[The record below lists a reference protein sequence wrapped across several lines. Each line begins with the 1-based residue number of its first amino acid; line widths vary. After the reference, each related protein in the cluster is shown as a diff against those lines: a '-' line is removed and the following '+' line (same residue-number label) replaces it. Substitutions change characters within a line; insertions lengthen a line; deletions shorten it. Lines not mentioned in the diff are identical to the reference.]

1 MHERHGSES
10 RGVEGRRRG
19 RAGQGGCTRAA
30 PGGCLVGERSLF
42 GQQLRQGH
50 PAVARPCRRRSRS
63 EAQSRGSRGAPAG
76 PYAVSADTGARARGR
91 QCRAGA
97 CVPTDVARRAAIKA
111 GSQKLDHEHGLRTKG
126 ALCPRTARAPRT
138 AGQHGQE
145 EGVQGRADPA
155 PGERPQRARARSIGA
170 RARARAAGLAQCARA
185 RSAAWAGSRA
195 VHGAPRARRVWA
207 DALPSPRLV
216 CARRLA
222 RRRARGTAMAV
233 AGAAAA
239 RPSRRPR
246 GSGRGRRRCVCVCAA
261 CLCV

>member
-1 MHERHGSES
+1 MGLNREGW
-10 RGVEGRRRG
+10 EGRRRG

-91 QCRAGA
+91 AGARARGRQCRAGA

-111 GSQKLDHEHGLRTKG
+111 GSQKLDHEHGLRTN
-126 ALCPRTARAPRT
+126 RTCGPRT

-195 VHGAPRARRVWA
+195 VLGAPRARRVWA

>member
-1 MHERHGSES
+1 MCVCVCARAVATGGERAQGQPSQCTSDMGLNRE
-10 RGVEGRRRG
+10 GWEGRRRG

-111 GSQKLDHEHGLRTKG
+111 GSQKLDHEHGLRTN
-126 ALCPRTARAPRT
+126 RTCGPRT
-138 AGQHGQE
+138 AGTPESMGKKKESKAERILRQAS
-145 EGVQGRADPA
+145 GR
-155 PGERPQRARARSIGA
+155 
-170 RARARAAGLAQCARA
+170 
-185 RSAAWAGSRA
+185 
-195 VHGAPRARRVWA
+195 
-207 DALPSPRLV
+207 
-216 CARRLA
+216 
-222 RRRARGTAMAV
+222 
-233 AGAAAA
+233 
-239 RPSRRPR
+239 
-246 GSGRGRRRCVCVCAA
+246 SGRGRAALAHAHAHGRLDLRSARALAPLRGQARAPCSARRVPGVCGLTRCRRPVSSVRAGSRGGGPGGRRWR
-261 CLCV
+261 